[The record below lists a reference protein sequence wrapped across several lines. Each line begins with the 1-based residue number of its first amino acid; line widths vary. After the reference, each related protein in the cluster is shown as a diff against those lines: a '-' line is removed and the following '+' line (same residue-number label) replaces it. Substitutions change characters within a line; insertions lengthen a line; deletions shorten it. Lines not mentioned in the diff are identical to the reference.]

1 MKKTLFTD
9 PSFFVDMF
17 LRFFNFQLSIEFI
30 TIADI
35 QLSSQFEVLT
45 GIRINPVRTS
55 FIYPEENSFKFTSGK
70 TSELNFRLY
79 INHNWNDCPIQWIS
93 KSNKVYMPNDTEID
107 PNDIVFSFKY
117 LDIKLIHQQMY
128 PLYRHPFQSK
138 KRSFELVVERIDKD
152 CIIEMELKPDHNNL
166 EEIQH
171 LVDKINDFFTRFN
184 MASEKADRRDGV
196 LYTWRHEINEWGI
209 SWQID
214 LGSVDYSFFNKM
226 LDFVSKIGVVEK
238 IRFI

>member
-1 MKKTLFTD
+1 MRKSLFVNYKLVID
-9 PSFFVDMF
+9 YFRNMYKVEVSEAFV
-17 LRFFNFQLSIEFI
+17 RV
-30 TIADI
+30 ADI
-35 QLSSQFEVLT
+35 QLVSFFEKKTNILVDSRRISFSFPDINDFVFQSGQISQ
-45 GIRINPVRTS
+45 IS
-55 FIYPEENSFKFTSGK
+55 
-70 TSELNFRLY
+70 LNLY
-79 INHNWNDCPIQWIS
+79 VNNNWNYSPIQWTS
-93 KSNKVYMPNDTEID
+93 LSGKVYKPDDMLID
-107 PNDIVFSFKY
+107 EKDIIFSFVD
-117 LDIKLIHQQMY
+117 LNIPLIYKQMY
-128 PLYRHPFQSK
+128 PGNKYPFQVK
-138 KRSFELVVERIDKD
+138 KRSFELVVDRIDKD

-171 LVDKINDFFTRFN
+171 LADKMNGFFTRFN

-214 LGSVDYSFFNKM
+214 LGSVDYSFLNKM